1 MIPIYMLMVLFLGMG
16 LFVRRYNA
24 WTRLLL
30 VIMIAGTVL
39 LLYLL

>member
-1 MIPIYMLMVLFLGMG
+1 MIPIYVLLVLFLGTG
-16 LFVRRYNA
+16 LFVRRYNT

-30 VIMIAGTVL
+30 VAMIAGAVL